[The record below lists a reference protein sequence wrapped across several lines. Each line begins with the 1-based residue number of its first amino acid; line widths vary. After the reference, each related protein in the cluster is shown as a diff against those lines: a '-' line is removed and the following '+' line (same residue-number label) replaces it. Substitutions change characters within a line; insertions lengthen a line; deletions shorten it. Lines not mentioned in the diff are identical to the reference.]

1 MYLVNYDFLK
11 KKKTTLIL
19 YFVENIALFFIGS
32 WFSPAF
38 KALTHLAKDDQDVM
52 NLILQ
57 TSQVV
62 ESINSKFK
70 NKNLNANPNPNPNP
84 NPNANTNVFLYKGQY
99 SKAITQWEE
108 LALLGKQPEENLLK
122 VMKTLIDLDCF
133 IELANFISWI
143 FTNFTNQV

>member
-1 MYLVNYDFLK
+1 
-11 KKKTTLIL
+11 
-19 YFVENIALFFIGS
+19 
-32 WFSPAF
+32 
-38 KALTHLAKDDQDVM
+38 M

-70 NKNLNANPNPNPNP
+70 NKNLNANT
-84 NPNANTNVFLYKGQY
+84 NTNVFLYKGQY

-133 IELANFISWI
+133 KELATFISWI

>member
-1 MYLVNYDFLK
+1 MYLVNYDYFLK
-11 KKKTTLIL
+11 KTTTLIL
-19 YFVENIALFFIGS
+19 YFIENVALFFTGS

-38 KALTHLAKDDQDVM
+38 KALAHLAKDDQDVM

-62 ESINSKFK
+62 ESINSKPQ
-70 NKNLNANPNPNPNP
+70 NKNLNANP
-84 NPNANTNVFLYKGQY
+84 NTNVFLYKGQY

-133 IELANFISWI
+133 KELANFISWI

>member
-1 MYLVNYDFLK
+1 MKNYHH
-11 KKKTTLIL
+11 TTT
-19 YFVENIALFFIGS
+19 FSMSLFFIGS

-70 NKNLNANPNPNPNP
+70 NENLNANPNPN
-84 NPNANTNVFLYKGQY
+84 TNVFLYEFQHGHPVERKWLTEVWNA
-99 SKAITQWEE
+99 K
-108 LALLGKQPEENLLK
+108 N
-122 VMKTLIDLDCF
+122 
-133 IELANFISWI
+133 
-143 FTNFTNQV
+143 

>member
-1 MYLVNYDFLK
+1 
-11 KKKTTLIL
+11 
-19 YFVENIALFFIGS
+19 
-32 WFSPAF
+32 
-38 KALTHLAKDDQDVM
+38 M

-62 ESINSKFK
+62 ESINSKPQ
-70 NKNLNANPNPNPNP
+70 NKNLNTNP
-84 NPNANTNVFLYKGQY
+84 NTNVFLYKGQY

-122 VMKTLIDLDCF
+122 VMKKLIDLDCF
-133 IELANFISWI
+133 KELANFISWI

>member
-1 MYLVNYDFLK
+1 MILK
-11 KKKTTLIL
+11 KTLIL
-19 YFVENIALFFIGS
+19 YFVENVALFFIGS

-62 ESINSKFK
+62 ESINSKPQ
-70 NKNLNANPNPNPNP
+70 NKNLNTNTNPNANPNT
-84 NPNANTNVFLYKGQY
+84 NTNVFLYKGQY

-133 IELANFISWI
+133 KELANFISWI

>member
-1 MYLVNYDFLK
+1 MCLVNYDIFLK
-11 KKKTTLIL
+11 KTTTLIL
-19 YFVENIALFFIGS
+19 YFVEYVALFFIGS

-38 KALTHLAKDDQDVM
+38 NALTHLAKDDQDVM

-62 ESINSKFK
+62 ESINSKPQ
-70 NKNLNANPNPNPNP
+70 NKNLNANP
-84 NPNANTNVFLYKGQY
+84 NTNVFLYKGQY

-133 IELANFISWI
+133 KELANFISWI

>member
-1 MYLVNYDFLK
+1 MIFLK
-11 KKKTTLIL
+11 KKTTSLIL
-19 YFVENIALFFIGS
+19 YFVENVALFFIGS

-38 KALTHLAKDDQDVM
+38 NALTHLAKDDQDVM

-62 ESINSKFK
+62 ESINSKPQ
-70 NKNLNANPNPNPNP
+70 NKNLNANP
-84 NPNANTNVFLYKGQY
+84 NTNVFLYKGQY

-133 IELANFISWI
+133 KELANFISWI

>member
-1 MYLVNYDFLK
+1 MYLVNYDFK
-11 KKKTTLIL
+11 KTLIL
-19 YFVENIALFFIGS
+19 YFVEKVALFFIGS

-62 ESINSKFK
+62 ESINSKPQ
-70 NKNLNANPNPNPNP
+70 NKNL
-84 NPNANTNVFLYKGQY
+84 NANTNVFLYKGQY

-133 IELANFISWI
+133 KELANFISWI

>member
-1 MYLVNYDFLK
+1 
-11 KKKTTLIL
+11 
-19 YFVENIALFFIGS
+19 
-32 WFSPAF
+32 
-38 KALTHLAKDDQDVM
+38 M

-62 ESINSKFK
+62 ESINSKPPK
-70 NKNLNANPNPNPNP
+70 KNLYTNP
-84 NPNANTNVFLYKGQY
+84 TVFLYKGQY

-122 VMKTLIDLDCF
+122 VMKKLIDLDCF
-133 IELANFISWI
+133 KELANFISWI

>member
-1 MYLVNYDFLK
+1 
-11 KKKTTLIL
+11 
-19 YFVENIALFFIGS
+19 
-32 WFSPAF
+32 
-38 KALTHLAKDDQDVM
+38 M

-62 ESINSKFK
+62 ESINSKPQ
-70 NKNLNANPNPNPNP
+70 NKNLNANPNP
-84 NPNANTNVFLYKGQY
+84 NVFLYKGQY

-133 IELANFISWI
+133 KELANFISWM

>member
-1 MYLVNYDFLK
+1 
-11 KKKTTLIL
+11 
-19 YFVENIALFFIGS
+19 
-32 WFSPAF
+32 
-38 KALTHLAKDDQDVM
+38 M

-70 NKNLNANPNPNPNP
+70 NKNLNANPN
-84 NPNANTNVFLYKGQY
+84 ANINVFLYKGQY

-133 IELANFISWI
+133 KELANFISWI

>member
-1 MYLVNYDFLK
+1 MYLVNYDFFFLK
-11 KKKTTLIL
+11 KTTTLIL
-19 YFVENIALFFIGS
+19 YFVEYVALFFIGS

-62 ESINSKFK
+62 ESINSKPQ
-70 NKNLNANPNPNPNP
+70 NKNLNANP
-84 NPNANTNVFLYKGQY
+84 NTNVFLYKGQY

-133 IELANFISWI
+133 KELANFISWI

>member
-1 MYLVNYDFLK
+1 MYLVNYDYFK
-11 KKKTTLIL
+11 NKTTTLIL
-19 YFVENIALFFIGS
+19 YFVENVALFFTGS

-70 NKNLNANPNPNPNP
+70 NENLNANPNP
-84 NPNANTNVFLYKGQY
+84 NTNVFLYKGQY

-133 IELANFISWI
+133 KELATFISWI